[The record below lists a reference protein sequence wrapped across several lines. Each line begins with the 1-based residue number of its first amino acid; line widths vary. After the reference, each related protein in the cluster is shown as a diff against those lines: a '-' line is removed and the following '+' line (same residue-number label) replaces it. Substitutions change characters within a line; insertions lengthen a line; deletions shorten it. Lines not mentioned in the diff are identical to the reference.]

1 VRRNRPQVVA
11 AVLGLLV
18 LVALLAGL
26 ARQQKLKAEKAQT
39 ELLLQA
45 ESVAHREA
53 ETARQAAETARAA
66 EQEQRK
72 KAETYL
78 YYNKIVLAEREWT
91 AGNIDRVKEL
101 LQQCPQNARG
111 WEWRYLDQM
120 CRRELAVVQGPDEV
134 IYGSMAFS
142 PDGKWVVSGGDSET
156 VRFWD
161 STSGKVTH
169 ELGEKFWSDLLA
181 VSPDA
186 RLVVSVGWY
195 PWTPTQTVKLWDAA
209 TGKEIQE
216 LKRTNLADKRKGI
229 ATFSPDGQWLALAIV
244 EDRSGKPVPV
254 TLWDV
259 RARPLKLVHTLKT
272 AARWP
277 VHMAFSPDSRR
288 LAYVAITPE
297 FGVRVRELKTWKTE
311 TGEAL
316 LSVEDLPFV
325 PGEVVFSPDGKQL
338 ALTADDRAVHVLDA
352 ETGKER
358 RALRADSASPKDVAY
373 RPDGTLIASCGLDG
387 IVQLWDPVRL
397 QCVRTLRGGT
407 GGLADLAF
415 SADGRRLMTCSFQN
429 RMAVWDPDTGQDPF
443 TLQVKGTPF
452 KVAVSPDGGRLACGT
467 WTGPVSI
474 WDPTTGQLLLTLHGH
489 DSMVLGLAFSP
500 DGSLLASSDESH
512 RAVELWDPTTG
523 QLRRTLTDEG
533 PVYRVTFS
541 PDGQYLATCFQ
552 FTNMQNELSAKVNLW
567 SVSAGQRVRTLPGHT
582 KTILDM
588 AFSPDGARLVSAGAD
603 HTARVWDVKTGR
615 ELVCFRGH
623 GQRVYEAK
631 FSPDGR
637 RIASASADKTVN
649 VWDADTGA
657 VIHTLRGHNDRT
669 YSVAFSRDGRRI
681 ASCSAD
687 GTIKVWDATSG
698 DERLTLRNPGVGV
711 PFGSVVFGPE
721 DQWLASSSSGD
732 QTIRLW
738 EATPLTPERRLQ
750 RDAATLVNDLPTG
763 LGFKGEM
770 LAYLRT
776 LPSVSEPLR
785 EHALS
790 MAEQLQ
796 EDPWRLNRASYLA
809 VRQPGR
815 DAAKYRLALRQSE
828 AARDLAHPG
837 FYFNPYCPA
846 TTSIGIAHYRLGEYR
861 EAVEALSASEA
872 YYHTAASSKYA
883 PGTPWTLAFL
893 VMAHHRLGEQK
904 TAQAILAQLH
914 KVMKDNSEWA
924 ADGELQAYVR
934 EAEEL
939 SWWGSPALTEEE
951 RRLRHEAATVVN
963 DLPDALGFKDE
974 ILAYLRT
981 LDSLSEPVR
990 QHALTIAERLP
1001 EDPWRLHRAALHYQ
1015 AARKFDRAL
1024 RLFEESLAL
1033 RKARLGPDHPDT
1045 LSSMKYL
1052 ANAYRA
1058 LGMHDR
1064 ELSVCRELADLWK
1077 RKAGADSSQ
1086 YLGFLA
1092 ALSVPLLQLKE
1103 WTEAEIVLRKVLTDS
1118 ETKNPGAWQTFYWK
1132 AMLGGALLGQER
1144 YAAAEPLLRAGY
1156 EGMKR
1161 REGTIPQRYKIR
1173 LAEALDRLIALA
1185 EATNR
1190 PEDVRMWKDEKTKL
1204 SRDSAPKPEAENP

>member
-1 VRRNRPQVVA
+1 M
-11 AVLGLLV
+11 
-18 LVALLAGL
+18 
-26 ARQQKLKAEKAQT
+26 
-39 ELLLQA
+39 
-45 ESVAHREA
+45 
-53 ETARQAAETARAA
+53 
-66 EQEQRK
+66 
-72 KAETYL
+72 
-78 YYNKIVLAEREWT
+78 
-91 AGNIDRVKEL
+91 
-101 LQQCPQNARG
+101 PQNARG
-111 WEWRYLDQM
+111 WEWRYLEQM
-120 CRRELAVVQGPDEV
+120 CRRELAVVQGPDAFTYRGV
-134 IYGSMAFS
+134 AFS
-142 PDGKWVVSGGDSET
+142 PDGKWVVSGGDSDT

-169 ELGEKFWSDLLA
+169 ELGEKFKCARLA

-216 LKRTNLADKRKGI
+216 LKRTNLADMRKGV

-259 RARPLKLVHTLKT
+259 RARPLKRVHTLKT
-272 AARWP
+272 ATRWP

-297 FGVRVRELKTWKTE
+297 LGVRGRELKTWKTE

-325 PGEVVFSPDGKQL
+325 PREVAFSPDGKQL
-338 ALTADDRAVHVLDA
+338 ALAADDRAVHVLDA

-358 RALRADSASPKDVAY
+358 AALRGDSASPEDVAY
-373 RPDGTLIASCGLDG
+373 RPDGKLIASCGRDG
-387 IVQLWDPVRL
+387 IVQLWDPARL
-397 QCVRTLRGGT
+397 TCVRTLRGGR

-429 RMAVWDPDTGQDPF
+429 RMAVWDPDTGQDPL
-443 TLQVKGTPF
+443 TLQVKGYPITM
-452 KVAVSPDGGRLACGT
+452 AVSPDGGRLACST
-467 WTGPVSI
+467 STGPVSI

-489 DSMVLGLAFSP
+489 DSRAMGLAFSP
-500 DGSLLASSDESH
+500 DGSLLASADQS
-512 RAVELWDPTTG
+512 RGAVKLWDPTTG
-523 QLRRTLTDEG
+523 QLRRTLTLTDEG
-533 PVYRVTFS
+533 AGYRMTFS
-541 PDGQYLATCFQ
+541 PDGQYLATCFELI
-552 FTNMQNELSAKVNLW
+552 NMQNEWSAKVYLW
-567 SVSAGQRVRTLPGHT
+567 SVSAGQRVRTLSGHT
-582 KTILDM
+582 KSICDV
-588 AFSPDGARLVSAGAD
+588 AFSPDGARLVSASAD

-615 ELVCFRGH
+615 EMVCFRGH
-623 GQRVYEAK
+623 VQRIYEAK

-637 RIASASADKTVN
+637 RIASASADKTVK

-657 VIHTLRGHNDRT
+657 VIHTLRGHRDRT
-669 YSVAFSRDGRRI
+669 LSVAFSRDGRRI
-681 ASCSAD
+681 ASGSAD
-687 GTIKVWDATSG
+687 GTVKVWDATSG
-698 DERLTLRNPGVGV
+698 DERLTLRNPGG
-711 PFGSVVFGPE
+711 PLENVVFGPE
-721 DQWLASSSSGD
+721 DQWLASSSYQD
-732 QTIRLW
+732 ETIRLW
-738 EATPLTPERRLQ
+738 EATPLTPERRL
-750 RDAATLVNDLPTG
+750 RRAAATLVNDLPTG
-763 LGFKGEM
+763 LGFKSEM

-790 MAEQLQ
+790 MAERLQ
-796 EDPWRLNRASYLA
+796 EDPWRLIRASYLA
-809 VRQPGR
+809 VQQPGR
-815 DAAKYRLALRQSE
+815 DAATYRLALRQAE

-837 FYFNPYCPA
+837 FYFNPYIPA

-861 EAVEALSASEA
+861 EAVEALSATETD
-872 YYHTAASSKYA
+872 YHTAATSRYA
-883 PGTPWTLAFL
+883 PGTPWNLAFL
-893 VMAHHRLGEQK
+893 VMAHHRLGEQE

-914 KVMKDNSEWA
+914 GVMKDKSEWA
-924 ADGELQAYVR
+924 ADGELQAYLR

-963 DLPDALGFKDE
+963 DLPDTLGFKDE

-1001 EDPWRLHRAALHYQ
+1001 EDPWRLNRAALHYQ

-1024 RLFEESLAL
+1024 PLFEESLAL
-1033 RKARLGPDHPDT
+1033 RKARLGPDHPDR
-1045 LSSMKYL
+1045 LISMENL
-1052 ANAYRA
+1052 AHAYEAAGKHDRA
-1058 LGMHDR
+1058 LPLWR
-1064 ELSVCRELADLWK
+1064 ELVDLWK

-1086 YLGFLA
+1086 YRVPLA
-1092 ALSVPLLQLKE
+1092 ALGMNLLQLEE
-1103 WTEAEIVLRKVLTDS
+1103 WTEAETVLREVLTNL
-1118 ETKNPGAWQTFYWK
+1118 ETKTPGAWQTFNLK
-1132 AMLGGALLGQER
+1132 AKLGAALLGQKR

-1156 EGMKR
+1156 EGMKLR
-1161 REGTIPQRYKIR
+1161 AGTIPQQYKIR
-1173 LAEALDRLIALA
+1173 LVEALDRLIALA

-1204 SRDSAPKPEAENP
+1204 SRDTAAKPDAENP